1 MPKMGRTLQRG
12 ANRIAYLRTLAF
24 IRRLRLDAGKFPPS
38 IHDRAFMVTSEERAH
53 VLALFPW
60 AADVPSIVAALTDGT
75 PQPRTRPAYPA
86 TLTQM
91 RRRRVAAGGV
101 ARWIRFTGFMRLTAN
116 HPQYALNTETLE
128 VRDPPL
134 PSL

>member
-1 MPKMGRTLQRG
+1 
-12 ANRIAYLRTLAF
+12 
-24 IRRLRLDAGKFPPS
+24 
-38 IHDRAFMVTSEERAH
+38 MVTSEERAH

-91 RRRRVAAGGV
+91 RRRRVAADGV
-101 ARWIRFTGFMRLTAN
+101 ATWIRFTASATWFRFTSE
-116 HPQYALNTETLE
+116 YALNTETLE

>member
-53 VLALFPW
+53 MLALFPW

-91 RRRRVAAGGV
+91 RRRRVAADGV
-101 ARWIRFTGFMRLTAN
+101 ATWIRFTASATWFRFTSE
-116 HPQYALNTETLE
+116 YALNTETLE

>member
-12 ANRIAYLRTLAF
+12 ANIIAYLRTLAF
-24 IRRLRLDAGKFPPS
+24 IRRLRVDAGKFPPS

-60 AADVPSIVAALTDGT
+60 AADVPSIVAALTGDT

-86 TLTQM
+86 TLTHM